1 MRESIGTA
9 WIMIIVMTFIALFS
23 GYLAFSINYSKSF
36 RVKDGII
43 ERIHKHNGINSDAAM
58 EIDKYL
64 NQINYNAKGNCK
76 MYYDEYKDISSSVDA
91 AGFNGTKYTIIDSN
105 SKKETYNYCIFK
117 IKNSLKGEKTKTAD
131 ASSAYYKVVVFF
143 SLQIGN
149 LSFFSNFKTTGET
162 GTIYYPKDIF
172 NTNKNNA

>member
-43 ERIHKHNGINSDAAM
+43 ERIHKHNGINQKAVD
-58 EIDKYL
+58 EIDDYL
-64 NQINYNAKGNCK
+64 NQINYNAKGNCQK
-76 MYYDEYKDISSSVDA
+76 YYDEYRDISSSVEA
-91 AGFNGTKYTIIDSN
+91 AGFNGKTHKTINSN
-105 SKKETYNYCIFK
+105 PTRENFNYCIFK
-117 IKNSLKGEKTKTAD
+117 VKNSLKGESTKTAD

-149 LSFFSNFKTTGET
+149 ISFFSNFKTTGET
-162 GTIYYPKDIF
+162 GTIYYPKDVF
-172 NTNKNNA
+172 NGN